1 MAEKQPKERQK
12 RQFVRYAAHRVD
24 PVWRRLPQEERDASR
39 KEFLVALE
47 ESRASILIRTYSCLG
62 TRGDCDFLLW
72 TISDRLEAFQELQA
86 RLLRTGLG
94 KYLTVPHSYLG
105 MTKRSIY
112 VDQHI
117 HEGQEG
123 VRLAVKPGEAK
134 YLFVYPFVKTRDWYR
149 LTRSARQGM
158 MDEHIAVGHRYPTV
172 KLNTTYSFG
181 LDDQE
186 FIVAF
191 ESDVPADFLD
201 LVMEL
206 RETEASR
213 YTSRDTPIL
222 TGIAVSAA
230 EMLDLLG

>member
-1 MAEKQPKERQK
+1 MAEKEPKTKQK
-12 RQFVRYAAHRVD
+12 RQFVRYAAYRVD
-24 PVWRRLPQEERDASR
+24 PAWRRLQQEERDASR
-39 KEFLVALE
+39 KEFLAALE
-47 ESRASILIRTYSCLG
+47 ESRATIMIRTYSCLA

-86 RLLRTGLG
+86 RLLKTGLG
-94 KYLTVPHSYLG
+94 KYLTLPHSYLG
-105 MTKRSIY
+105 MTKRSVY
-112 VDQHI
+112 VDKHI

-123 VRLAVKPGEAK
+123 VRLTVKPGEAR

-158 MDEHIAVGHRYPTV
+158 MDEHITVGHRYPSV

-222 TGIAVSAA
+222 TGIAVSGA